1 MDPITGTVWLPAH
14 LAAGSW
20 HWADLLSGLLVF
32 VAVAALVLVVASRRA
47 RLGGADRG
55 IDPCQRSAVTERP
68 GHHGE

>member
-32 VAVAALVLVVASRRA
+32 VAVAALALVVASRRA

-55 IDPCQRSAVTERP
+55 GQRWAVTERP